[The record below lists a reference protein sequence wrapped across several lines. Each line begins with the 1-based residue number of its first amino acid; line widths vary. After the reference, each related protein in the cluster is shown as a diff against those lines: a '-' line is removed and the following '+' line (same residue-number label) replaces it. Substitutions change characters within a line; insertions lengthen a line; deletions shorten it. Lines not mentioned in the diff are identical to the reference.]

1 MKAKPIFQ
9 SLGLTLCL
17 CGLLWIVFYPNLQY
31 TTTQQEIE
39 GNTYMVTTQKLDMPY
54 AFALLIIGVILTII
68 GTLSEIVKVEVV
80 EQA

>member
-1 MKAKPIFQ
+1 
-9 SLGLTLCL
+9 
-17 CGLLWIVFYPNLQY
+17 
-31 TTTQQEIE
+31 
-39 GNTYMVTTQKLDMPY
+39 MVTTQKLDMPY